1 MHRITVY
8 LDNCAYNRPFDD
20 QDDIRIR
27 LETEAKL
34 FIQEQIKDNQIDLVW
49 SSVNDYENNDN
60 PSPEKQE
67 RIAAWKSIAARQCR
81 LNEVIL
87 KKALELELL
96 DVRAKDALHIA
107 SAIHSGCD
115 FFIRGEGLIPRPSGA
130 FLRGL
135 NPSPIPFENNIPRC
149 SAAGLLITTDK
160 KILNKAIDGVAA
172 VNPLIFVEE
181 YLK

>member
-115 FFIRGEGLIPRPSGA
+115 FFI
-130 FLRGL
+130 
-135 NPSPIPFENNIPRC
+135 
-149 SAAGLLITTDK
+149 TTDK